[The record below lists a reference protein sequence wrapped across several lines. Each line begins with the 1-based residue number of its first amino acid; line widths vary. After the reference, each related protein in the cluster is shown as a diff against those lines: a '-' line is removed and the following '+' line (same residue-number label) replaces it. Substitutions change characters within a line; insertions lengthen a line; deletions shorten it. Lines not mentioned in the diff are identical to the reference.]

1 MLKIYFTE
9 LEYCHL
15 KQAKKLENGMKNKSM
30 ELLSTSRE
38 MAISNGHASSNMV
51 NYMVTIH

>member
-9 LEYCHL
+9 LEYYHL
-15 KQAKKLENGMKNKSM
+15 MQAKKLENGMKNKSM

>member
-1 MLKIYFTE
+1 MRIIYFTA

-15 KQAKKLENGMKNKSM
+15 MQVKKLENGMKNKSM
-30 ELLSTSRE
+30 ELLSTNRE

-51 NYMVTIH
+51 NYMATIN

>member
-1 MLKIYFTE
+1 MLKIYFTA
-9 LEYCHL
+9 LEYFHL
-15 KQAKKLENGMKNKSM
+15 MQAKKLENGMKNKSM